1 MSIHRSCIECSKI
14 FQFQKIWI
22 KNTRQNAMKI
32 AITLLLTSGFKL
44 IWSTGLI
51 NIPFS
56 VKLLT
61 MGSWPY
67 NQTFTMEIPKVFEET
82 LNNFTTFYHE
92 KHTGRTLTW
101 LYSQSKVFPVI
112 TLVEIKCVFP
122 MVVVSILPH
131 AEFGLNDHREGA
143 LYLIRKTTIKHE
155 FYLGWNDCDV

>member
-1 MSIHRSCIECSKI
+1 
-14 FQFQKIWI
+14 
-22 KNTRQNAMKI
+22 
-32 AITLLLTSGFKL
+32 
-44 IWSTGLI
+44 
-51 NIPFS
+51 
-56 VKLLT
+56 

-143 LYLIRKTTIKHE
+143 LYFIRKTTIKHE
-155 FYLGWNDCDV
+155 FYLG

>member
-1 MSIHRSCIECSKI
+1 MFQDISISKNLNKEYKTKCDENSNHPPI
-14 FQFQKIWI
+14 DLRFRIYMVNMLDKP
-22 KNTRQNAMKI
+22 
-32 AITLLLTSGFKL
+32 L
-44 IWSTGLI
+44 
-51 NIPFS
+51 FS

-131 AEFGLNDHREGA
+131 AEFGLIDHREGA
-143 LYLIRKTTIKHE
+143 LYFLRKPTISE
-155 FYLGWNDCDV
+155 FYLG

>member
-1 MSIHRSCIECSKI
+1 M
-14 FQFQKIWI
+14 
-22 KNTRQNAMKI
+22 
-32 AITLLLTSGFKL
+32 
-44 IWSTGLI
+44 I
-51 NIPFS
+51 NRLDKYPFS

-112 TLVEIKCVFP
+112 TLVVINCIFP
-122 MVVVSILPH
+122 MAVVSIVPD
-131 AEFGLNDHREGA
+131 AELGLNDHREGP
-143 LYLIRKTTIKHE
+143 LHFIRKTANFI
-155 FYLGWNDCDV
+155 